1 MDLKNNVKEFYFQGS
16 LIVDFPHLESADDKR
31 TQSKV
36 I

>member
-1 MDLKNNVKEFYFQGS
+1 MDLKNTVKEFYFQGS
-16 LIVDFPHLESADDKR
+16 NDFPHLESTDDKK